1 MSSKGDRER
10 VELKFRQ
17 AVADMGMTQ
26 QEFSDRSSYWNYLQD
41 ELIVKQNCSNQ
52 FAWRGEQTCPV
63 LTDDTSCEHVKAVAK
78 AMDEKYR
85 RCEGE

>member
-1 MSSKGDRER
+1 MSSKGDQARAER
-10 VELKFRQ
+10 KFRQ

-52 FAWRGEQTCPV
+52 FAWRGEQTCK
-63 LTDDTSCEHVKAVAK
+63 TDCMHVKAVAK
-78 AMDEKYR
+78 AMDEKYG
-85 RCEGE
+85 RCDRE